1 MDFSSI
7 YSLIYFLIFLF
18 MMVIGVLDNFVDY
31 HEYHLLKRKK
41 EDKIKFVYF
50 YDVLKRKYLTITHRG
65 LDLTS
70 SPTTF
75 TQKYKDGIKYY
86 EQGSMP
92 KTKFFLMKEGGE
104 LTVQENKKPV
114 EFIEGFFITKKT
126 TTEHHSK
133 KEKEKEKE
141 KVKENREERRWEKR
155 ERRGEKEFRRGKE
168 GGRSRER
175 DTSHRYTSRNRSRE
189 IRYD

>member
-1 MDFSSI
+1 
-7 YSLIYFLIFLF
+7 
-18 MMVIGVLDNFVDY
+18 MMVVGVLDNFVDY

-65 LDLTS
+65 LNLTS
-70 SPTTF
+70 TPTTF

-92 KTKFFLMKEGGE
+92 NTKFFLMKEGGE

-133 KEKEKEKE
+133 KEKEKKKEKE
-141 KVKENREERRWEKR
+141 NGDERRWEKK
-155 ERRGEKEFRRGKE
+155 ERRGEKEFRREKE
-168 GGRSRER
+168 VGRSRER

-189 IRYD
+189 IRYSPL